1 MVIGESTPRKRYI
14 FYKYLPFVT
23 KRRII
28 QKPVACGSESDGD
41 ETMTY
46 VALHITYEDAH
57 INNDTFHVRYTLT
70 KETEDPY
77 TYHLPTFQVVHEPEN
92 YKKLIKD
99 HLLNEFGIK
108 GQQIAKVQYK
118 NQHVHE
124 ERYYVNVYRVQ
135 LNSMHR
141 HFPSPYARFKEP
153 VKYVNKDPATDE
165 IVCIE
170 NKFSSFHKYQWV
182 WKMNCYTLPCTWDV
196 MEIYEEIIKNMNIR
210 RRNKNMSEPIPS
222 QDEDSNT
229 CDRDRDCDRDSDQNH
244 VWNEYI
250 SKLKSSG
257 NVVSTKM
264 QKTKHCGIA
273 CIASIGKTA
282 SLQVHLPLSL

>member
-1 MVIGESTPRKRYI
+1 MVIDESNPRKRYI

-28 QKPVACGSESDGD
+28 QKPVVGIDSDSGSGSESDGD

-77 TYHLPTFQVVHEPEN
+77 TYYLPTFHVVHQSELN

-124 ERYYVNVYRVQ
+124 ERYYVNVYRIH

-141 HFPSPYARFKEP
+141 HFPAPYARFKEP

-165 IVCIE
+165 VVCIE

-182 WKMNCYTLPCTWDV
+182 WKMNCYTVPCTWDV
-196 MEIYEEIIKNMNIR
+196 MEIYEEVVKNIH
-210 RRNKNMSEPIPS
+210 RRNKVVASAS
-222 QDEDSNT
+222 S
-229 CDRDRDCDRDSDQNH
+229 CDTSDH
-244 VWNEYI
+244 GWNEYI
-250 SKLKSSG
+250 SKLKSTG
-257 NVVSTKM
+257 NAVSDTM
-264 QKTKHCGIA
+264 QKMKHCGIA

-282 SLQVHLPLSL
+282 SHQHEVHLPLSL